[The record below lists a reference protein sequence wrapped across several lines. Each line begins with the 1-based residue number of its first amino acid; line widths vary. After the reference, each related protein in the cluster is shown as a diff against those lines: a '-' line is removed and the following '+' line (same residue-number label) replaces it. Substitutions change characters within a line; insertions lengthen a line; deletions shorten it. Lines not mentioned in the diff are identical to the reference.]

1 MDNKEDQRWRL
12 NKEVGV
18 GDLVAISVAVAAVLV
33 SYFSL
38 DKRLAV
44 IEISST
50 QNSANISYTVA
61 EIKSEIRRMADKLD
75 RYTERK

>member
-1 MDNKEDQRWRL
+1 MDSNEHQKWRL

-75 RYTERK
+75 RYVERR